1 MITQKEIIERAIL
14 FSKEWK
20 SATRENSDKQTFWNE
35 FFNVFGIE
43 RKKVAKFE
51 ETVKKYSGKSGF
63 ADLFWKGELIAEHK
77 SKGEDLNEAYKQAIE
92 YCDGLKKRDKPKYV
106 IVSDFENIRVYDI
119 KTGDNKF
126 DQIKLHELPKNT
138 DLFGF
143 ISGYSRRKYKD
154 EEPVN
159 KKAAE
164 LIGDLHD
171 VLLKAK
177 YEGEDLERFLVRILF
192 CLFADDTTIFPKGI
206 FREFIDEETHEDGSN
221 VGAQLNYL
229 FQILNTDENKRQE
242 TLPDELKVFPYV
254 NGDLFADKIDTPAF
268 NKQMR
273 ETLLE
278 CCQFDWS
285 DISPAIF
292 GTMFQAIIHG
302 VKRDELGAHYT
313 SEKNIMKAVY
323 GLFLDELHD
332 EFNKVKNNVY
342 KLKEFHNK
350 IASLKFLDP
359 ACGCGNFLVITY
371 RELRRVELEILK
383 QLRTLSG
390 TNQLT
395 LTMLQSQ
402 IALDSFYGIEYDKS
416 AVRITEVAMWLM
428 EHKMNEELTG
438 EFGKYIATIPLKK
451 SPQIVCGNALRIDW
465 NTIVKSKEL
474 SYILGNPPF
483 ISQKNRNTEQKEDMK
498 LVFGDESK
506 VLDYVCAWYKI
517 AADYIEGTGVKVAF
531 VSTNSITQGE
541 QVSALWEY
549 LFKKK
554 IKIHFAHRTFKWNNE
569 ATGKAS
575 VYVVIIGFANFDT
588 DKKFIYDYLTPK
600 SESVEVKAK
609 NINPYLI
616 DFDDRIISDRSTPIC
631 PVSKMYKG
639 NSPVD
644 GGNFLFTDEEKKE
657 FLKEEPNAKKFIKP
671 FLSSD
676 EYLNG
681 ENRWCLWLVNAE
693 PDELK
698 KLPNVMKRI
707 NAVKEMRLSSTKP
720 ATVKWASRPTLFME
734 TRQPNSDFVLI
745 PRHSS
750 ESRKYVPFGFFSKDY
765 IVADSCMCIPNA
777 SLYEFGIITSI
788 MHMAWMRQV
797 CGRIKSDY
805 RYSNTI
811 VYNNYPFPE
820 NVSEKSKKTVE
831 EKAKNILKA
840 RENHPNATL
849 SDLYDPITIPE
860 DLRKAHVELDSAV
873 DKCYSN
879 QSFKTEL
886 ERLKFLFD
894 LYKKI
899 TEPLLI
905 EEQGKRRKKK

>member
-20 SATRENSDKQTFWNE
+20 DATRENSDKQTFWNE

-51 ETVKKYSGKSGF
+51 ETVKKYSGNAGF

-77 SKGEDLNEAYKQAIE
+77 SKGEDLDEAYSQAIE
-92 YCDGLKKRDKPKYV
+92 YCDGLKKRDKPKYI
-106 IVSDFENIRVYDI
+106 IVSDFENIRVYDFI
-119 KTGDNKF
+119 NGNGKF
-126 DQIKLHELPKNT
+126 EHTKLHDFPKNT
-138 DLFGF
+138 DMFGF
-143 ISGYSRRKYKD
+143 ISGYSRRKYQD

-164 LIGDLHD
+164 LIGDLHE

-177 YEGEDLERFLVRILF
+177 YDGENLERFLVRILF

-206 FREFIDEETHEDGSN
+206 FREFIDEETYEDGSN
-221 VGAQLNYL
+221 VGSQLNHL
-229 FQILNTDENKRQE
+229 FQILDTPEEKRQD
-242 TLPDELKVFPYV
+242 TLADNLKVFPYV
-254 NGDLFADKIDTPAF
+254 NGDLFGERLDIPAF
-268 NKQMR
+268 NKKMR
-273 ETLLE
+273 DTLLE

-285 DISPAIF
+285 EISPAIF

-313 SEKNIMKAVY
+313 SEGNIMKVVH
-323 GLFLDELHD
+323 GLFLDELQK
-332 EFNKVKNNVY
+332 EFEKIKNNSNR
-342 KLKEFHNK
+342 LKEFHNK
-350 IASLKFLDP
+350 IAGLRFLDP

-371 RELRRVELEILK
+371 RELRKLEIEVLK
-383 QLRTLSG
+383 QLKILSG
-390 TNQLT
+390 STQLSLAT
-395 LTMLQSQ
+395 LQSQ
-402 IALDSFYGIEYDKS
+402 IQLDSFYGLEYDKS

-428 EHKMNEELTG
+428 EHKMNEALTG

-451 SPQIVCGNALRIDW
+451 SPHVMQGNALRVDW
-465 NTIVKSKEL
+465 NTLVKVEKL

-483 ISQKNRNTEQKEDMK
+483 ISQKNRNVEQKEDMK
-498 LVFGDESK
+498 MVFGENGNN
-506 VLDYVCAWYKI
+506 LDYVCAWYKK
-517 AADYIEGTGVKVAF
+517 AADYIEGTSVKASF

-541 QVSALWEY
+541 QVGILWEY
-549 LFKKK
+549 LFKKQ
-554 IKIHFAHRTFKWNNE
+554 IKIHYAHRTFKWNNE

-575 VYVVIIGFANFDT
+575 VYVVIIGFANFDVEE
-588 DKKFIYDYLTPK
+588 KYIYDYLTPK
-600 SESVEVKAK
+600 SEAVETIAK

-616 DFDDRIISDRSTPIC
+616 DFDDRIISDRSTPIS

-644 GGNFLFTDEEKKE
+644 GGNFLFTDEEKKD
-657 FLKEEPNAKKFIKP
+657 FLKSEPNAKKFVKP
-671 FLSSD
+671 FLSAE

-681 ENRWCLWLVNAE
+681 ERRWCLWLPNAE
-693 PDELK
+693 PDELR
-698 KLPNVMKRI
+698 KLPLVMKRI
-707 NAVKEMRLSSTKP
+707 EAVKKMRLSSTKA
-720 ATVKWASRPTLFME
+720 ATVKWAQKPTLFME
-734 TRQPNSDFVLI
+734 TRQPESDFVLI

-750 ESRKYVPFGFFSKDY
+750 ESRKYVPFGFFSKEN
-765 IVADSCMCIPNA
+765 IVADSCMCIPKA
-777 SLYEFGIITSI
+777 SYYEFGVISSL

-820 NVSEKSKKTVE
+820 GVSEKSKKTVE
-831 EKAKNILKA
+831 EKAKLVLEA
-840 RENHPNATL
+840 RSNHPNSTL
-849 SDLYDPITIPE
+849 ADLYDPDTMPN
-860 DLRKAHVELDSAV
+860 DLRKAHDELDKAV

-879 QSFKTEL
+879 QSFKTEM

-899 TEPLLI
+899 TEPLLV
-905 EEQGKRRKKK
+905 EENPKKKK